1 MLRLALLADDLT
13 GACDAG
19 VQFSERGFSSI
30 VLIGKR
36 TPKTEEADLVIYN
49 SNSRNDPPEV
59 AREKVVRVCQ
69 DIYTD
74 HRTMIF
80 KKVDSTLRGNLGV
93 EIHTAMTNWN
103 TSLAVLAPAFPAMGR
118 TLKDGWLMEAGGALC
133 VPIHLPT
140 LLHQQGATNVVHF
153 NQSVFQDGLKGV
165 IKQLRTVLSDKP
177 QIDVVDTVAQSQLSL
192 IAQAAM
198 SLEPPPLIVGSA
210 GIASEVASIL
220 ATAHHKKNP
229 VTSRAAMSPPEPSPV
244 VLFIGS
250 DNPATTAQIEYL
262 LSNHPTTCLELQN
275 YSRSIAQYAI
285 GKQLNLVVIVD
296 RAGGKRRVSELA
308 SLVCELA
315 CGGFIL
321 SGGDTAHL
329 ICKALNV
336 EGIKLERE
344 VTQGLPW
351 GRFLGGPAA
360 GLPVVTKAGG
370 FGSKEAL
377 VAAVEFLSV
386 CGRLQN
392 DNGSYET
399 PDNSN

>member
-30 VLIGKR
+30 VLIDKR
-36 TPKTEEADLVIYN
+36 TPESNEADLVICS

-59 AREKVVRVCQ
+59 AREKVVRSCQ
-69 DIYTD
+69 LLHEDN
-74 HRTMIF
+74 RTLIF
-80 KKVDSTLRGNLGV
+80 KKCDSTLRGNLGV
-93 EIHTAMTNWN
+93 EIQAAMKNWDI
-103 TSLAVLAPAFPAMGR
+103 SLAVLAPAFPAMGR
-118 TLKDGWLMEAGGALC
+118 TLEQGWLRGPDGALA
-133 VPIHLPT
+133 VPVHLPT

-153 NQSVFQDGLKGV
+153 NQSVFQGGLQSV
-165 IKQLRTVLSDKP
+165 MKQLRNASSNKLRIVV
-177 QIDVVDTVAQSQLSL
+177 IDTLIQAHLSL

-198 SLEPPPLIVGSA
+198 GLEPLPLIVGSA
-210 GIASEVASIL
+210 GIAAEVASVL
-220 ATAHHKKNP
+220 ATAHNKENP
-229 VTSRAAMSPPEPSPV
+229 ATSHAAKSTLESRPV
-244 VLFIGS
+244 VLFMGS
-250 DNPATTAQIEYL
+250 DNPVTTAQIEYV
-262 LSNHPTTCLELQN
+262 LSNRPATCLELRN
-275 YSRSIAQYAI
+275 GSWGIARYAI
-285 GKQLNLVVIVD
+285 GNQHNLVVIVGRMGD
-296 RAGGKRRVSELA
+296 KRRVTEFA

-315 CGGFIL
+315 NGGFIL

-329 ICKALNV
+329 ICKALEV
-336 EGIKLERE
+336 KGIKLERE
-344 VTQGLPW
+344 VTAGLPW
-351 GRFLGGPAA
+351 GRIQGGPAT

-377 VAAVEFLSV
+377 VAAVDFLSV